1 MDSQTPATCLGIIPA
16 RWASSRFPG
25 KPLADLNG
33 RPMVLHVWDKCRQA
47 GLDRIVIATDD
58 ERIAACCQEA
68 GAEVQMTD
76 ADLPSGTD
84 RCAVVARDA
93 AEDLVINIQGDE
105 PFISPDAIRQ
115 LVALL
120 KDRPF
125 CPIATLAR
133 KEVDP
138 EVLSSPNVVK
148 VVCNNNGEAMY
159 FSRAWIPYQRDQE
172 QDQWP
177 LHATYLTHI
186 GLYGFRREILMKL
199 SALPVGILERTEQ
212 LEQLRWLSE
221 GYRIS
226 VGVTDYQ
233 SMGIDTPEDL
243 VRARLWLL

>member
-1 MDSQTPATCLGIIPA
+1 MDSQTPTTCLGIIPA

-68 GAEVQMTD
+68 GAEVQLTD
-76 ADLPSGTD
+76 PDLPSGTD

-93 AEDLVINIQGDE
+93 TEDLVINIQGDE

-120 KDRPF
+120 KDQPI

-148 VVCNNNGEAMY
+148 VVCNNLGEAMY
-159 FSRAWIPYQRDQE
+159 FSRAWIPYQRDRE
-172 QDQWP
+172 RDQWP

-186 GLYGFRREILMKL
+186 GLYGFRRDILMEL

-243 VRARLWLL
+243 VRARLWSL